1 MKSDVPVITPLAAE
15 VSGAVHTSAPTSRGG
30 SPAAAVVV
38 GGLKRLCEPNGIKV
52 QETAKPVC
60 VLYDNLSRV
69 LHREISIFRG

>member
-1 MKSDVPVITPLAAE
+1 MEKPAPAE
-15 VSGAVHTSAPTSRGG
+15 VKQPGAEQQQS
-30 SPAAAVVV
+30 AAAVVV